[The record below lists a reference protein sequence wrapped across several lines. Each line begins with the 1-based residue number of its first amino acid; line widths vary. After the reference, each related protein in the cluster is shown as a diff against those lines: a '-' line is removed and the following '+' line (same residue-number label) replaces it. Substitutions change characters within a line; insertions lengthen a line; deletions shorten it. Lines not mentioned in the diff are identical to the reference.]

1 MKRAFNFLGREDL
14 TTLFVATYVEGQV
27 PPQLNLKLRG
37 DPQALAGYPKD
48 TVVQLEI
55 LGGIISHVDVEGG
68 IAAVKKPEGVVI
80 SDATIPGE
88 LNARVRVRLVDP
100 GTKRILAH
108 TRNVALDGQ
117 GEPIGS
123 DSESMLDCVLSGTM
137 GAVVWR
143 LEWGGNEER
152 PKLMLNNSIPGLKDA
167 ILENPGFTGLLIPE
181 VYRQVLQ
188 TILLQRYDSDEAT
201 PQGLCANDWLELAE
215 KHAGSEP
222 PMDRNWD
229 DVHAW
234 TDKAV
239 AVFSSKLKAAES
251 VQKLLT

>member
-14 TTLFVATYVEGQV
+14 TTLFLATYVEGQV

-37 DPQALAGYPKD
+37 NPEKLADYPAD
-48 TVVQLEI
+48 TVVQLEV
-55 LGGIISHVDVEGG
+55 LGGIISHVDVDGG
-68 IAAVKKPEGVVI
+68 ISAVTRPEGVLV
-80 SDATIPGE
+80 SDATIPRE

-100 GTKRILAH
+100 ASKRILAH

-117 GEPIGS
+117 GNPIGG
-123 DSESMLDCVLSGTM
+123 DSESLLDCVLSGTM
-137 GAVVWR
+137 GSVVWR

-152 PKLMLNNSIPGLKDA
+152 PKLMLNNSIPGLKEA

-188 TILLQRYDSDEAT
+188 TILLQRYDSDEGT

-229 DVHAW
+229 DVHTW
-234 TDKAV
+234 VEKAV
-239 AVFSSKLKAAES
+239 AAFSSKLKATES
-251 VQKLLT
+251 VQKLLI

>member
-14 TTLFVATYVEGQV
+14 TTLFVATYIEGQV

-37 DPQALAGYPKD
+37 DPRDLAGYPAD

-55 LGGIISHVDVEGG
+55 LGGIISHIDVDGG
-68 IAAVKKPEGVVI
+68 ISAISKSEGVLV
-80 SDATIPGE
+80 SDTNIPSE

-100 GTKRILAH
+100 TTKRILAH
-108 TRNVALDGQ
+108 TRNVALDGR
-117 GEPIGS
+117 GDPIGS
-123 DSESMLDCVLSGTM
+123 DSESLLDCVLSGTM

-152 PKLMLNNSIPGLKDA
+152 PKLMLNNSIPGLKEA
-167 ILENPGFTGLLIPE
+167 ILDNPGFAGLLIPE

-188 TILLQRYDSDEAT
+188 TILLQRYDSGEGT

-215 KHAGSEP
+215 KHAGREP

-229 DVHAW
+229 EVHSW
-234 TDKAV
+234 VERAV

-251 VQKLLT
+251 VQKLLI